1 MPIEI
6 VTSASEGAK
15 IRVIGVGGGGCNAI
29 NNMVDR
35 GLKGVEL
42 ISINTD
48 KQALDHTKSFIA
60 IQIGKETTQ
69 GKGAGS
75 VPEVGRKS
83 AEESVEEIRENLKG
97 SDMIFVTCG
106 MGGGT
111 GTGASPVVA
120 KIGQELG
127 ALVVG
132 IVTTPFSWEGPKRVN
147 YANAGITELRQH
159 IDALIVIP
167 NQKLIEHSNKNL
179 KFCEAY
185 KQVDEILYNATK
197 GIADIITD
205 HGYVN
210 VDFADVKTV
219 MKGMGDAL
227 MGIGTARGENRA
239 IEATENALN
248 SPLLDGISIKGA
260 QAALVNINVGE
271 DLSLSE
277 LNDVLTKIQEYA
289 GPDVNVI
296 HGVVINPDQNDE
308 IMVTVVATGFDKS
321 AKSKESEKE
330 AITVIETKPFGGLID
345 TKEKIKQIDIFAGMG
360 FKVPGHQPRATI
372 GTVSSFGSFGSTI
385 ASAPANSEQYN
396 DYEAPAFVRRSQ
408 SLPDIQV
415 DSFNRMPIIDKF
427 SAEVSTKPFI
437 GSESAKNEH
446 NDKVIESI
454 DSSKPA
460 FLRRIMD

>member
-6 VTSASEGAK
+6 VTSSSDGAK

-35 GLKGVEL
+35 GLNGVDL

-48 KQALDHTKSFIA
+48 KQALDHTKSFIS

-75 VPEVGRKS
+75 VPDVGKKS

-132 IVTTPFSWEGPKRVN
+132 IVTTPFSWEGPKRIN

-227 MGIGTARGENRA
+227 MGIGVASGENRA
-239 IEATENALN
+239 IIATENALN

-271 DLSLSE
+271 DLSLNE
-277 LNDVLTKIQEYA
+277 LNDVLSKIQEYA

-296 HGVVINPDQNDE
+296 HGVVINHDQNDE
-308 IMVTVVATGFDKS
+308 IMVTVVATGFDKLKTEIVETPVI
-321 AKSKESEKE
+321 KSQ
-330 AITVIETKPFGGLID
+330 PFGGLID
-345 TKEKIKQIDIFAGMG
+345 KQERETQTEAFKGLGRKIPNNHSK
-360 FKVPGHQPRATI
+360 T
-372 GTVSSFGSFGSTI
+372 TVGLGSGFGSFGNSI
-385 ASAPANSEQYN
+385 ASAPANSDQYSA
-396 DYEAPAFVRRSQ
+396 YETPAYERRNQ
-408 SLPDIQV
+408 SIADIQV
-415 DSFNRMPIIDKF
+415 DSFNKMPMIDKF
-427 SAEVSTKPFI
+427 SAEVSTKPFFVND
-437 GSESAKNEH
+437 SAKNEH
-446 NDKVIESI
+446 NEKVIETM